1 LYKINCEQT
10 SQNNKNKYKI
20 TNSMKKLIKLA
31 TFIRTQLQKIFYQ
44 IRRIKRVNI
53 EPSEPRKQV
62 VRNSHGFPTI
72 LK

>member
-1 LYKINCEQT
+1 
-10 SQNNKNKYKI
+10 
-20 TNSMKKLIKLA
+20 MKKLIKLA
-31 TFIRTQLQKIFYQ
+31 TFTRTQLQKIFYQ

-53 EPSEPRKQV
+53 ESSEPHKQV

>member
-1 LYKINCEQT
+1 
-10 SQNNKNKYKI
+10 
-20 TNSMKKLIKLA
+20 MKKLIKLA
-31 TFIRTQLQKIFYQ
+31 RFIRTQLQKIFYQ

-53 EPSEPRKQV
+53 ESSEPRKQV